1 MSADKDNKNTTI
13 SSIDFSNFDA
23 ELENLVN
30 VIAGMNSR
38 KNVDNVDSIKYTQ
51 SETNGYKKVN
61 FENENNTNNCIN
73 RKKGRV
79 IKKLDLQKVREAIE
93 EATELKKKHNGK
105 KKNT

>member
-1 MSADKDNKNTTI
+1 MSTDKDNRNTTI
-13 SSIDFSNFDA
+13 GSIDFSAFDA

-30 VIAGMNSR
+30 VISELNSR
-38 KNVDNVDSIKYTQ
+38 Q
-51 SETNGYKKVN
+51 SFDTANGLNNGQKETNDYRNLNSVEESIDG
-61 FENENNTNNCIN
+61 IN